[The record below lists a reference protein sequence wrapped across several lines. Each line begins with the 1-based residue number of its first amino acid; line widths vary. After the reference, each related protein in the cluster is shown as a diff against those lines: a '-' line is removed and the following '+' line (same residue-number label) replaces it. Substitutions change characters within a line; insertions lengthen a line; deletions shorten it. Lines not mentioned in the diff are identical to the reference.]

1 MPSAAY
7 KFAQPSSASS
17 ASRSMVQGTNGCLI
31 CRLGNAE
38 AIVCQTCA
46 DKFEAGA
53 QEVRVHDDLSDPAYT
68 FRFPK
73 GN

>member
-1 MPSAAY
+1 
-7 KFAQPSSASS
+7 
-17 ASRSMVQGTNGCLI
+17 MVQGTNGYLI

-38 AIVCQTCA
+38 TIVCQTCA

-53 QEVRVHDDLSDPAYT
+53 QEVRAHDDLSDATYS

>member
-1 MPSAAY
+1 
-7 KFAQPSSASS
+7 
-17 ASRSMVQGTNGCLI
+17 MVQGTNGCLI